1 MPSRFYSQKDIDT
14 FYEGDL
20 AEKLKASL
28 KYFKE
33 LEIKGVVQ
41 GDLMF
46 TSKDLRNETLWEIFW
61 MLVSEHDK
69 YLLPWKL

>member
-1 MPSRFYSQKDIDT
+1 MML
-14 FYEGDL
+14 GDL

-33 LEIKGVVQ
+33 LGISGVVQ

-46 TSKDLRNETLWEIFW
+46 TAD
-61 MLVSEHDK
+61 DK
-69 YLLPWKL
+69 KEER